1 MSERP
6 LHSAAEL
13 LRLIHNLIRLGNI
26 AEVDHGDPDADPPRP
41 PRVRVQSGSLLTAWR
56 PWIDGRAGTTREWDP
71 PTVGEQCVLFSP
83 GGDPAAA
90 VVLVGLFSDAHPAP
104 ASSGDLWRR
113 EMPDGAVLE
122 YDHAAHHL
130 SATLPGSA
138 TLDAQA
144 DVTVTTPA
152 KLQATAGG
160 GATVNANTV
169 INGNLTLN
177 GNFSQPSGKSATFA
191 GSVAFQGAVK
201 SNGKDISSGHRH
213 SDIEPGGGQS
223 GEVV

>member
-26 AEVDHGDPDADPPRP
+26 AEVDHAAA
-41 PRVRVQSGSLLTAWR
+41 RVRVKSGSLLTAWR

-104 ASSGDLWRR
+104 AFSGDLWRR
-113 EMPDGAVLE
+113 EMPDGTRCS
-122 YDHAAHHL
+122 YNHAAHRLLWEIGPTTITGDREHIEL
-130 SATLPGSA
+130 SSNGSTL
-138 TLDAQA
+138 TLDAAGIRLNGVQIEE
-144 DVTVTTPA
+144 T
-152 KLQATAGG
+152 ATAIQMNGQTTVAGGISVGKGSGG
-160 GATVNANTV
+160 GSGGIQTEGDIAT
-169 INGNLTLN
+169 
-177 GNFSQPSGKSATFA
+177 SGSISAD
-191 GSVAFQGAVK
+191 G
-201 SNGKDISSGHRH
+201 DITAKGDITEHSG
-213 SDIEPGGGQS
+213 
-223 GEVV
+223 